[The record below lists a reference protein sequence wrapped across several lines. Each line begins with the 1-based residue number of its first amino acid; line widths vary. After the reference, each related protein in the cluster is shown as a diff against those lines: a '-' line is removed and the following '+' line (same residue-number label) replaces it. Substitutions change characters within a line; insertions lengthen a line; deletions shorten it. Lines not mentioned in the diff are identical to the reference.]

1 MRNGLLQYD
10 ELLALAAEYEAR
22 LTTLQVA
29 STLPEAPD
37 VAQVEDL
44 VVALQAEWLKARG
57 EL

>member
-1 MRNGLLQYD
+1 MQYD